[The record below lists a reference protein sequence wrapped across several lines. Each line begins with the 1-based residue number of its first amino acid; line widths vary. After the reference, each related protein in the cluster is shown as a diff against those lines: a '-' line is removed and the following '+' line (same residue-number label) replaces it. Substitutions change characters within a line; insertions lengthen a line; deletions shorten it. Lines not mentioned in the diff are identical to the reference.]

1 MRKMAESVLGLD
13 IGSSKISAVV
23 CELPQA
29 HEVLIRGLGHSAT
42 AGLDQ
47 TGITDEALLSQSIMR
62 AVQRAIRVS
71 SIKPN
76 RVVVGLPTF
85 GARFVINSGVLSIQ
99 NSLGIVQDEDLKH
112 CVKRA
117 MQVIRESHEIMVHGS
132 TIDMGLDGQHVEDP
146 VGKSGRQ
153 LEVTARVIFSD
164 QGLVDTITRIVKNL
178 GFHVAGLSYD
188 QFGAGAA
195 CLSDAERQ
203 YGALLIDIG
212 GTWTQSSLFQK
223 GTLLYGAILP
233 IGSDRLTKDISQCL
247 RISLPDA
254 ERIKLKYGHVLPL
267 SIPDGDIIP
276 GVPGEGGSKD
286 IRRRVLAEI
295 IRARMRETL
304 LLVRKKMRH
313 MNMAGLPVVLA
324 GGGSNIPGIG
334 LLASEIFESP
344 VRLGVH
350 PQFQH
355 TIRNSED
362 HVAVGVVLYGMKT
375 GAIQVAPTEAPQGWW
390 QRFVG

>member
-1 MRKMAESVLGLD
+1 MAESVLGLD
-13 IGSSKISAVV
+13 IGSAKISAVV

-29 HEVLIRGLGHSAT
+29 HEVLIRGLGRAAT
-42 AGLDQ
+42 AGLDH
-47 TGITDEALLSQSIMR
+47 TGITDEELLSQSIMR

-71 SIKPN
+71 SIKPS
-76 RVVVGLPTF
+76 RVVVGIPTF
-85 GARFVINSGVLSIQ
+85 GTRFVINSGVLSIQ
-99 NSLGIVQDEDLKH
+99 NSTGIVQEDDLAQ

-117 MQVIRESHEIMVHGS
+117 MQVVRQSHEIMVHGS
-132 TIDMGLDGQHVEDP
+132 TIEIRLDGQRVDTP
-146 VGKSGRQ
+146 IGKSGRQ

-164 QGLVDTITRIVKNL
+164 QRLVDTLTHIVKNL

-212 GTWTQSSLFQK
+212 GEWTQPSFFQK
-223 GTLLYGAILP
+223 GTLLYGAVLP
-233 IGSDRLTKDISQCL
+233 IAGNRITKDIAQCL
-247 RISLPDA
+247 RISIPEA
-254 ERIKLKYGHVLPL
+254 ERIKIKYGHVLPL
-267 SIPDGDIIP
+267 SIPDGAIIP
-276 GVPGEGGSKD
+276 GISSESGIKD

-304 LLVRKKMRH
+304 LLVRKKMQH
-313 MNMAGLPVVLA
+313 MDLSGLPVVLA
-324 GGGSNIPGIG
+324 GGGSTIPGLG

-375 GAIQVAPTEAPQGWW
+375 GAIQVAPTAAPQGWW

>member
-1 MRKMAESVLGLD
+1 MPKMAESVLGLD
-13 IGSSKISAVV
+13 IGTNKISAVV

-29 HEVLIRGLGHSAT
+29 HEVLIRGLGRSAT
-42 AGLDQ
+42 AGLDH
-47 TGITDEALLSQSIMR
+47 TGITDEDLLSQSVMR

-71 SIKPN
+71 SIKPS

-85 GARFVINSGVLSIQ
+85 GARFVINAGVLSIQ
-99 NSLGIVQDEDLKH
+99 NVSGTVREEDMTN

-117 MQVIRESHEIMVHGS
+117 LQVIREPHEIMVHGS
-132 TIDMGLDGQHVEDP
+132 AIETRLDGHAIEDP
-146 VGKSGRQ
+146 VGKAGRQ
-153 LEVTARVIFSD
+153 LDVTTRVIFSD
-164 QGLVDTITRIVKNL
+164 QRLVDTITRIVKNL

-212 GTWTQSSLFQK
+212 STWTQASIFQK
-223 GTLLYGAILP
+223 GTLAYGSILP
-233 IGSDRLTKDISQCL
+233 IGGHRISKDIAQCL
-247 RISLPDA
+247 RVSPIEA

-267 SIPDGDIIP
+267 AIPDGDIIP
-276 GVPGEGGSKD
+276 NLASDSGTKD
-286 IRRRVLAEI
+286 VRRRVLVEI

-304 LLVRKKMRH
+304 LLVHKKMKH
-313 MNMAGLPVVLA
+313 MDMSGVPVVLA
-324 GGGSNIPGIG
+324 GGGSNIPGLGI
-334 LLASEIFESP
+334 LASEIFESP

-350 PQFQH
+350 PQFHH
-355 TIRNSED
+355 TIRNPED

-375 GAIQVAPTEAPQGWW
+375 GAIQVAPTEAPTSWW